1 MNRSKMTRILA
12 ALCAAVLMVGT
23 LVGCAG
29 IEQNSEEAKA
39 QAENRQFMSDVN
51 AIMEELS
58 QRLGS
63 FNDAVS
69 RGDVI
74 TMRTQADDAFKVL
87 DNLESLEAPE
97 VLQDVKQGYVDGS
110 KQLKDALNAYI
121 DLYSEMTAAK
131 EEAES
136 SRYNDPFNASDYSGR
151 IEQIQEQY
159 NEGIQTLEDADNS
172 AKDR

>member
-12 ALCAAVLMVGT
+12 ALCAAVLMVGM
-23 LVGCAG
+23 LAGCAG

-121 DLYSEMTAAK
+121 ALYTDLAANPSAVSTDAYK
-131 EEAES
+131 ERLASIQDTYDQAVEKLESTDEA
-136 SRYNDPFNASDYSGR
+136 AT
-151 IEQIQEQY
+151 Q
-159 NEGIQTLEDADNS
+159 L
-172 AKDR
+172 